1 MMTARI
7 CCLMLMIMQG
17 LKITSQE
24 TKDRT
29 CYMKKLERSRHR
41 GDKTKQPI
49 KFNTKKILKSLL
61 LSQ

>member
-1 MMTARI
+1 
-7 CCLMLMIMQG
+7 MLMIMQG

-29 CYMKKLERSRHR
+29 CFMKKLERSRHR